1 MQQGNGDLLFGELR
15 FFIHKTCFRKFCQ
28 KTHLMDGPFLG
39 DEVRPDQ
46 AMIHRGE
53 GITAH
58 REGGLIAVSSGVKLK
73 LR

>member
-1 MQQGNGDLLFGELR
+1 MRNGFCGIIQVSKLHQMQQGSGDLLFGEHR

-46 AMIHRGE
+46 AMIHRG
-53 GITAH
+53 
-58 REGGLIAVSSGVKLK
+58 
-73 LR
+73 